1 MELVIRATIIY
12 WFLWLVVRGTGK
24 RSLSELTPLDLL
36 ITIVLGDFVQQGV
49 TEEDMSM
56 TGAII
61 VVSTFVAWMLIGDA
75 LSRRS
80 RRVERALEGEAVIV
94 VRDGTPD
101 MDRLRV
107 ERLTIDDLLGAAR
120 AKPATATSPTS
131 ASQCSNTTAG
141 SASSRPESGPA
152 TCRTASRKQVR
163 SLR

>member
-1 MELVIRATIIY
+1 VELVIRATIIY

-61 VVSTFVAWMLIGDA
+61 VVSTFVAWMLMGDA

-101 MDRLRV
+101 IDRLRV
-107 ERLTIDDLLGAAR
+107 ERLTIEDLLGAAR
-120 AKPATATSPTS
+120 GAGFGGLADVRFAVLEHDGKFSFIPA
-131 ASQCSNTTAG
+131 
-141 SASSRPESGPA
+141 
-152 TCRTASRKQVR
+152 
-163 SLR
+163 

>member
-80 RRVERALEGEAVIV
+80 RNVERALEGEAVIV

-101 MDRLRV
+101 IDRLRV
-107 ERLTIDDLLGAAR
+107 ERMTIEDLLGAA
-120 AKPATATSPTS
+120 T
-131 ASQCSNTTAG
+131 
-141 SASSRPESGPA
+141 
-152 TCRTASRKQVR
+152 
-163 SLR
+163 

>member
-1 MELVIRATIIY
+1 MELVIRATVIY

-61 VVSTFVAWMLIGDA
+61 VVSTFVAWMLVGDA

-101 MDRLRV
+101 LDRLRV
-107 ERLTIDDLLGAAR
+107 ERLTIEDLLGAAR
-120 AKPATATSPTS
+120 EAGIGDLADVRFAVLEHDGRFSFIPA
-131 ASQCSNTTAG
+131 
-141 SASSRPESGPA
+141 
-152 TCRTASRKQVR
+152 
-163 SLR
+163 

>member
-1 MELVIRATIIY
+1 MELVIRATVIY

-61 VVSTFVAWMLIGDA
+61 VVSTFVAWMLVGDA

-80 RRVERALEGEAVIV
+80 RNVERALEGEAVIV

-101 MDRLRV
+101 IDRLRV
-107 ERLTIDDLLGAAR
+107 ERMTIEDLLGAAR
-120 AKPATATSPTS
+120 E
-131 ASQCSNTTAG
+131 AG
-141 SASSRPESGPA
+141 YG
-152 TCRTASRKQVR
+152 
-163 SLR
+163 SLADIRFAVLEHDGKFSFIPS

>member
-1 MELVIRATIIY
+1 MELVIRATVIY

-61 VVSTFVAWMLIGDA
+61 VVSTFVAWMLVGDA

-80 RRVERALEGEAVIV
+80 RNVERALEGEAVIV

-101 MDRLRV
+101 IDRLRV
-107 ERLTIDDLLGAAR
+107 ERMTIEDLLGAAR
-120 AKPATATSPTS
+120 E
-131 ASQCSNTTAG
+131 AG
-141 SASSRPESGPA
+141 YGDLSDIRFAVLEHDGKFSFIPS
-152 TCRTASRKQVR
+152 
-163 SLR
+163 